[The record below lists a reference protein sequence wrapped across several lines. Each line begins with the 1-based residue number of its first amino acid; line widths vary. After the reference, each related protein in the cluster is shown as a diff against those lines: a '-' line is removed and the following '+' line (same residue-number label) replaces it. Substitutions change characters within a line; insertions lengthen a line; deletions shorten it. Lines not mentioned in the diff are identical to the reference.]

1 MLKEGRK
8 DDIKDDKT
16 RWDLLHLDCLEDIA
30 RVFTGG
36 AKKYGENNWQNLDNG
51 YERYKGALLRHLYA
65 SETKEFDE
73 ETGLAITDYSLF
85 DVDSVNF
92 LYKEND
98 KSIMVHH
105 VGIFYKILGYDNDI
119 KENISVDLVNDDSLG
134 AGFYKISSLRKK
146 DLSKIAILELEKLG
160 YELND

>member
-1 MLKEGRK
+1 MEYKHLGVYGLV
-8 DDIKDDKT
+8 IKGEEV
-16 RWDLLHLDCLEDIA
+16 LLI
-30 RVFTGG
+30 
-36 AKKYGENNWQNLDNG
+36 KKAVGP
-51 YERYKGALLRHLYA
+51 YKGKLDLPGGTVNFGERPN
-65 SETKEFDE
+65 ETLIREFDE

-85 DVDSVNF
+85 DVDSVKF

-105 VGIFYKILGYDNDI
+105 MGIFYKILGYENDI

>member
-1 MLKEGRK
+1 MEYKHLWVYGLVIKEEEVLL
-8 DDIKDDKT
+8 IKK
-16 RWDLLHLDCLEDIA
+16 A
-30 RVFTGG
+30 VGP
-36 AKKYGENNWQNLDNG
+36 
-51 YERYKGALLRHLYA
+51 YKGKLDLPGGTVNFGERPN
-65 SETKEFDE
+65 ETLIREFDE

-85 DVDSVNF
+85 DVDSVKF

-105 VGIFYKILGYDNDI
+105 VGIFYKILGYENDI

-146 DLSKIAILELEKLG
+146 DLSKIAILELEK
-160 YELND
+160 

>member
-1 MLKEGRK
+1 M
-8 DDIKDDKT
+8 IKKAVGT
-16 RWDLLHLDCLEDIA
+16 
-30 RVFTGG
+30 
-36 AKKYGENNWQNLDNG
+36 
-51 YERYKGALLRHLYA
+51 YKGKLDLPGGTVNFGERPN
-65 SETKEFDE
+65 ETLIREFDE

-85 DVDSVNF
+85 DVDSVKF

>member
-1 MLKEGRK
+1 MEYKHLGVYGLVIKEEEVLL
-8 DDIKDDKT
+8 IKK
-16 RWDLLHLDCLEDIA
+16 A
-30 RVFTGG
+30 VGP
-36 AKKYGENNWQNLDNG
+36 
-51 YERYKGALLRHLYA
+51 YKGKLDLPGGTVNFGERPNEILIR
-65 SETKEFDE
+65 EFDE

-85 DVDSVNF
+85 DVDSVKF

-105 VGIFYKILGYDNDI
+105 VGIFYKILGYENDI

>member
-1 MLKEGRK
+1 MEYKHLGVYGLVIKEEEVLL
-8 DDIKDDKT
+8 IKK
-16 RWDLLHLDCLEDIA
+16 A
-30 RVFTGG
+30 VGP
-36 AKKYGENNWQNLDNG
+36 
-51 YERYKGALLRHLYA
+51 YKGKLDLPGGTVNFGERRN
-65 SETKEFDE
+65 ETLIREFDE

-85 DVDSVNF
+85 DVDSVKF

-105 VGIFYKILGYDNDI
+105 VGIFYKILGYENDI

-160 YELND
+160 YELNDWNEIAR

>member
-1 MLKEGRK
+1 MEYKHLGVYGLVIKEEEVLL
-8 DDIKDDKT
+8 IKK
-16 RWDLLHLDCLEDIA
+16 A
-30 RVFTGG
+30 VGP
-36 AKKYGENNWQNLDNG
+36 
-51 YERYKGALLRHLYA
+51 YKGKLDLPGGTVNFGERPN
-65 SETKEFDE
+65 ETLIREFDE
-73 ETGLAITDYSLF
+73 ETGLALTDYSLF
-85 DVDSVNF
+85 DVDSVKF

>member
-1 MLKEGRK
+1 MEYKHLGVYGLVIKEEEVLL
-8 DDIKDDKT
+8 IKK
-16 RWDLLHLDCLEDIA
+16 A
-30 RVFTGG
+30 VGP
-36 AKKYGENNWQNLDNG
+36 
-51 YERYKGALLRHLYA
+51 YKGKLDLPGGTVNFGERPN
-65 SETKEFDE
+65 ETLIREFDE

-85 DVDSVNF
+85 DVDSVKF

-105 VGIFYKILGYDNDI
+105 VGIFYKILGYENDI
-119 KENISVDLVNDDSLG
+119 KENISVDLVNDDSFG

>member
-1 MLKEGRK
+1 MEYKHLGVYGLVIKEEEVLL
-8 DDIKDDKT
+8 IKK
-16 RWDLLHLDCLEDIA
+16 A
-30 RVFTGG
+30 VGP
-36 AKKYGENNWQNLDNG
+36 
-51 YERYKGALLRHLYA
+51 YKGKLDLPGGTVNFGERPN
-65 SETKEFDE
+65 ETLIREFDE

-85 DVDSVNF
+85 DVDSVKF

>member
-1 MLKEGRK
+1 MEYKHLGVYGLVIKEEEVLL
-8 DDIKDDKT
+8 IKK
-16 RWDLLHLDCLEDIA
+16 A
-30 RVFTGG
+30 VGP
-36 AKKYGENNWQNLDNG
+36 
-51 YERYKGALLRHLYA
+51 YKGKLDLPGGTVNFGERPN
-65 SETKEFDE
+65 ETLIREFDE

-85 DVDSVNF
+85 DVDSVKF

-105 VGIFYKILGYDNDI
+105 VGIFYKILEYENDI

>member
-1 MLKEGRK
+1 MEYKHLGVYGLVIKEEEVLL
-8 DDIKDDKT
+8 IKK
-16 RWDLLHLDCLEDIA
+16 A
-30 RVFTGG
+30 VGP
-36 AKKYGENNWQNLDNG
+36 
-51 YERYKGALLRHLYA
+51 YKGKLDLPGGTVNFGERPN
-65 SETKEFDE
+65 ETLIREFDE

-85 DVDSVNF
+85 DVDSVKF

-105 VGIFYKILGYDNDI
+105 VGIFYKILGYENDI

-146 DLSKIAILELEKLG
+146 DLSKISILELEKLG

>member
-1 MLKEGRK
+1 M
-8 DDIKDDKT
+8 IKK
-16 RWDLLHLDCLEDIA
+16 A
-30 RVFTGG
+30 VGP
-36 AKKYGENNWQNLDNG
+36 
-51 YERYKGALLRHLYA
+51 YKGKLDLPGGTVNFGERPN
-65 SETKEFDE
+65 ETLIREFDE

-85 DVDSVNF
+85 DVDSVKF

-105 VGIFYKILGYDNDI
+105 VGIFYKILGYENDI

>member
-1 MLKEGRK
+1 MEYKHLGVYGLVIKEEEVLL
-8 DDIKDDKT
+8 IKK
-16 RWDLLHLDCLEDIA
+16 A
-30 RVFTGG
+30 VGP
-36 AKKYGENNWQNLDNG
+36 
-51 YERYKGALLRHLYA
+51 YKGKLDLPGGTVNFGERPN
-65 SETKEFDE
+65 ETLIREFDE

-85 DVDSVNF
+85 DVDSVKF

-105 VGIFYKILGYDNDI
+105 VGIIYKILGYENDI

-160 YELND
+160 YELNDWNEIAR

>member
-1 MLKEGRK
+1 MEYKHLGVYGLV
-8 DDIKDDKT
+8 IKGEEV
-16 RWDLLHLDCLEDIA
+16 LLI
-30 RVFTGG
+30 
-36 AKKYGENNWQNLDNG
+36 KKAVGP
-51 YERYKGALLRHLYA
+51 YKGKLDLPGGTVNFGERPN
-65 SETKEFDE
+65 ETLIREFDE

-85 DVDSVNF
+85 DVDSVKF

-105 VGIFYKILGYDNDI
+105 VGIFYKILGYENDI

-134 AGFYKISSLRKK
+134 AGFYKISSLRKR

>member
-1 MLKEGRK
+1 MEYKHLGVYGLVIKEEEVLL
-8 DDIKDDKT
+8 IKK
-16 RWDLLHLDCLEDIA
+16 A
-30 RVFTGG
+30 VGP
-36 AKKYGENNWQNLDNG
+36 
-51 YERYKGALLRHLYA
+51 YKGKLDLPGGTVNFGERPN
-65 SETKEFDE
+65 ETLIRDFDE

-85 DVDSVNF
+85 DVDSVKF

-105 VGIFYKILGYDNDI
+105 VGIFYKILGYENDI

-160 YELND
+160 YELNDWNEIAR

>member
-1 MLKEGRK
+1 MEYKHLGVYGLV
-8 DDIKDDKT
+8 IKGEEV
-16 RWDLLHLDCLEDIA
+16 LLI
-30 RVFTGG
+30 
-36 AKKYGENNWQNLDNG
+36 KKAVGP
-51 YERYKGALLRHLYA
+51 YKGKLDLPGGTVNFGERPN
-65 SETKEFDE
+65 ETLIREFDE

-85 DVDSVNF
+85 DVDSVKF

-105 VGIFYKILGYDNDI
+105 VGIFYKILGYENDI

-160 YELND
+160 YELNDWNEITR

>member
-1 MLKEGRK
+1 MEYKHLGVYGLVIKEEEVLL
-8 DDIKDDKT
+8 IKK
-16 RWDLLHLDCLEDIA
+16 A
-30 RVFTGG
+30 VGP
-36 AKKYGENNWQNLDNG
+36 
-51 YERYKGALLRHLYA
+51 YKGKLDLPGGTVNFGERPNGTLIR
-65 SETKEFDE
+65 EFDE

-85 DVDSVNF
+85 DVDSVKF

-105 VGIFYKILGYDNDI
+105 VGIFYKILGYENDI

-160 YELND
+160 YELNDWNEIAR

>member
-1 MLKEGRK
+1 MEYKHLGVYGLV
-8 DDIKDDKT
+8 IKGEEV
-16 RWDLLHLDCLEDIA
+16 LLI
-30 RVFTGG
+30 
-36 AKKYGENNWQNLDNG
+36 KKAVGP
-51 YERYKGALLRHLYA
+51 YKGKLDLPGGTVNFGERPN
-65 SETKEFDE
+65 ETLIREFDE

-85 DVDSVNF
+85 DVDSVKF

-105 VGIFYKILGYDNDI
+105 MGIFYKILGYENDI

-134 AGFYKISSLRKK
+134 AGFYKISSLRKE

-160 YELND
+160 YELNDWNEIVR

>member
-1 MLKEGRK
+1 MEYKHLGVYGLVIKEEEVLL
-8 DDIKDDKT
+8 IKK
-16 RWDLLHLDCLEDIA
+16 A
-30 RVFTGG
+30 VGP
-36 AKKYGENNWQNLDNG
+36 
-51 YERYKGALLRHLYA
+51 YKGKLDLPGGTVNFGERPN
-65 SETKEFDE
+65 ETLIREFDE
-73 ETGLAITDYSLF
+73 ETGLEITDYSLF
-85 DVDSVNF
+85 DVDSVKF

-134 AGFYKISSLRKK
+134 AGFYKISSLRKR

-160 YELND
+160 YELNDWNEIAR

>member
-1 MLKEGRK
+1 MEYKHLGVYGLVIKEEEVLL
-8 DDIKDDKT
+8 IKK
-16 RWDLLHLDCLEDIA
+16 A
-30 RVFTGG
+30 VGP
-36 AKKYGENNWQNLDNG
+36 
-51 YERYKGALLRHLYA
+51 YKGKLDLPGGTVNFGERPN
-65 SETKEFDE
+65 ETLIREFDE

-85 DVDSVNF
+85 DVDSVKF

-105 VGIFYKILGYDNDI
+105 VGIFYKILGYENDI

>member
-1 MLKEGRK
+1 MEYKHLGVYGLVIKEEEVLL
-8 DDIKDDKT
+8 IKK
-16 RWDLLHLDCLEDIA
+16 A
-30 RVFTGG
+30 VGP
-36 AKKYGENNWQNLDNG
+36 
-51 YERYKGALLRHLYA
+51 YKGKLDLPGGTVNFGERPN
-65 SETKEFDE
+65 ETLIREFDE

-85 DVDSVNF
+85 DVDSVKF

-105 VGIFYKILGYDNDI
+105 VGIFYKILGYENDI

-134 AGFYKISSLRKK
+134 AGFYKITSLRKK

-160 YELND
+160 YELNDWNEIAR

>member
-1 MLKEGRK
+1 MEYKRLGVYGLVIKEEEVLL
-8 DDIKDDKT
+8 IKK
-16 RWDLLHLDCLEDIA
+16 A
-30 RVFTGG
+30 VGP
-36 AKKYGENNWQNLDNG
+36 
-51 YERYKGALLRHLYA
+51 YKGKLDLPGGTVNFGERPN
-65 SETKEFDE
+65 ETLIREFDE

-85 DVDSVNF
+85 DVDSVKF

-105 VGIFYKILGYDNDI
+105 VGIFYKILGYENDI

>member
-1 MLKEGRK
+1 MEYKHLGVYGLVIKEEEVLL
-8 DDIKDDKT
+8 IKK
-16 RWDLLHLDCLEDIA
+16 A
-30 RVFTGG
+30 VGP
-36 AKKYGENNWQNLDNG
+36 
-51 YERYKGALLRHLYA
+51 YKGKLDLPGGTVNFGERPN
-65 SETKEFDE
+65 ETLIREFDE

-85 DVDSVNF
+85 DVDSVKF

-105 VGIFYKILGYDNDI
+105 VGIFYKILGYENDI

-160 YELND
+160 YELNDWNEIAR

>member
-1 MLKEGRK
+1 MEYKHLGVYGLV
-8 DDIKDDKT
+8 IKGEEV
-16 RWDLLHLDCLEDIA
+16 LLI
-30 RVFTGG
+30 
-36 AKKYGENNWQNLDNG
+36 KKAVGP
-51 YERYKGALLRHLYA
+51 YKGKLDLPGGTVNFGERPN
-65 SETKEFDE
+65 ETLIREFDE

-85 DVDSVNF
+85 DVDSVKF

-105 VGIFYKILGYDNDI
+105 MGIFYKILGYENDI

-134 AGFYKISSLRKK
+134 AGFYKISSLRKE

>member
-1 MLKEGRK
+1 MEYKHLGVYGLV
-8 DDIKDDKT
+8 IKGEEV
-16 RWDLLHLDCLEDIA
+16 LLI
-30 RVFTGG
+30 
-36 AKKYGENNWQNLDNG
+36 KKAVGP
-51 YERYKGALLRHLYA
+51 YKGKFDLPGGTVNFGERPN
-65 SETKEFDE
+65 ETLIREFDE

-85 DVDSVNF
+85 DVDSVKF

-105 VGIFYKILGYDNDI
+105 VGIFYKILGYENDI
-119 KENISVDLVNDDSLG
+119 KENISVDLFNDDSLG

>member
-1 MLKEGRK
+1 MEYKRLGVYGLVIKEEEVLL
-8 DDIKDDKT
+8 IKK
-16 RWDLLHLDCLEDIA
+16 A
-30 RVFTGG
+30 VGP
-36 AKKYGENNWQNLDNG
+36 
-51 YERYKGALLRHLYA
+51 YKGKLDLPGGTVNFGERPN
-65 SETKEFDE
+65 ETLIREFDE

-85 DVDSVNF
+85 DVDSVKF

-105 VGIFYKILGYDNDI
+105 VGIFYKILGYENDI
-119 KENISVDLVNDDSLG
+119 KENISVDLFNDDSLG

-160 YELND
+160 YELNDWNEIAR

>member
-1 MLKEGRK
+1 MEYKHLGVYGLVIKEEEVLL
-8 DDIKDDKT
+8 IKK
-16 RWDLLHLDCLEDIA
+16 A
-30 RVFTGG
+30 VGP
-36 AKKYGENNWQNLDNG
+36 
-51 YERYKGALLRHLYA
+51 YKGKLDLPGGTVNFGERPN
-65 SETKEFDE
+65 ETLIREFDE

-85 DVDSVNF
+85 DVDSVKF

-105 VGIFYKILGYDNDI
+105 VGIFYKILGYENDI

-146 DLSKIAILELEKLG
+146 DLSKIAILELEKLE

>member
-1 MLKEGRK
+1 MEYKHLGVYGLVIKEEEVLL
-8 DDIKDDKT
+8 IKK
-16 RWDLLHLDCLEDIA
+16 A
-30 RVFTGG
+30 VGP
-36 AKKYGENNWQNLDNG
+36 
-51 YERYKGALLRHLYA
+51 YKGKLDLPGGTVNFGERRN
-65 SETKEFDE
+65 ETLIREFDE

-85 DVDSVNF
+85 DVDSVKF

-105 VGIFYKILGYDNDI
+105 VGIFYKILGYENDI

-160 YELND
+160 Y

>member
-1 MLKEGRK
+1 MEYKHLGVYGLV
-8 DDIKDDKT
+8 IKGEEV
-16 RWDLLHLDCLEDIA
+16 LLI
-30 RVFTGG
+30 
-36 AKKYGENNWQNLDNG
+36 KKAVGP
-51 YERYKGALLRHLYA
+51 YKGKLDLPGGTVNFGERPN
-65 SETKEFDE
+65 ETLIREFDE

-85 DVDSVNF
+85 DVDSVKF

-105 VGIFYKILGYDNDI
+105 MGIFYKILGYENDI

-160 YELND
+160 YELNDWNEITR

>member
-1 MLKEGRK
+1 MEYKHLGVYGLV
-8 DDIKDDKT
+8 IKGEEV
-16 RWDLLHLDCLEDIA
+16 LLI
-30 RVFTGG
+30 
-36 AKKYGENNWQNLDNG
+36 KKAVGP
-51 YERYKGALLRHLYA
+51 YKGKLDLPGGTVNFGERPN
-65 SETKEFDE
+65 ETLIREFDE

-85 DVDSVNF
+85 DVDSVKF

-105 VGIFYKILGYDNDI
+105 VGIFYKILGYVNDI

-160 YELND
+160 YELNDWNEIAR

>member
-1 MLKEGRK
+1 MEYKHLGVYGLVIKEEEVLL
-8 DDIKDDKT
+8 IKK
-16 RWDLLHLDCLEDIA
+16 A
-30 RVFTGG
+30 VGP
-36 AKKYGENNWQNLDNG
+36 
-51 YERYKGALLRHLYA
+51 YKGKLDLPGGTVNFGERPN
-65 SETKEFDE
+65 ETLIREFDE

-105 VGIFYKILGYDNDI
+105 VGIFYKILGYENDI

>member
-1 MLKEGRK
+1 MEYKHLGVYGLVIKEEEVLL
-8 DDIKDDKT
+8 IKK
-16 RWDLLHLDCLEDIA
+16 A
-30 RVFTGG
+30 VGP
-36 AKKYGENNWQNLDNG
+36 
-51 YERYKGALLRHLYA
+51 YKGKLDLPGGTVNFGERPN
-65 SETKEFDE
+65 ETLIREFDE

-85 DVDSVNF
+85 DVDSVKF

-105 VGIFYKILGYDNDI
+105 VGIFYKILVYENDI

>member
-1 MLKEGRK
+1 MEYKHLGVYGLV
-8 DDIKDDKT
+8 IKGEEV
-16 RWDLLHLDCLEDIA
+16 LLI
-30 RVFTGG
+30 
-36 AKKYGENNWQNLDNG
+36 KKAVGP
-51 YERYKGALLRHLYA
+51 YKGKLDLPGGTVNFGERPN
-65 SETKEFDE
+65 ETLIREFDE

-85 DVDSVNF
+85 DVDSVKF

-105 VGIFYKILGYDNDI
+105 MGIFYKILGYENDI

-134 AGFYKISSLRKK
+134 AGFYKISSLRKE

-160 YELND
+160 YELNDWNEIAR